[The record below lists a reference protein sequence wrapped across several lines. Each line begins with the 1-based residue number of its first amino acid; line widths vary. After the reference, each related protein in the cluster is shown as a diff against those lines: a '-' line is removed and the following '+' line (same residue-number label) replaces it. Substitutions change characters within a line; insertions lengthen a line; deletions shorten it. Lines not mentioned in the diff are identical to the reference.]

1 MNRLKSQLI
10 SNCNHIGFSDTNI
23 VFPTNDYNFKNI
35 INNYSGICNTFELQN
50 CKFYDDT
57 LNILLEKLISS
68 NIKNIILKNC
78 NTIDTV
84 FLYNMLKRYNVVLD
98 LLDLT
103 NTNHNNNLI
112 CELIKLNK
120 IKYLKLGDKQRG
132 VALYSEEKNKES
144 IINYKLNQILE
155 SQKQSYTIIDIN
167 YLLPNEYVFYYA
179 FKPKNNKENNIKL
192 EANNIINLIK
202 DTNYKNS
209 KKYIVNHIKNKI

>member
-10 SNCNHIGFSDTNI
+10 FNCNYIGFYDTNI
-23 VFPTNDYNFKNI
+23 VFSTNDYSFKNI
-35 INNYSGICNTFELQN
+35 ISNYSGICNTFELEN
-50 CKFYDDT
+50 CNFYDDI

-78 NTIDTV
+78 NAIDTI
-84 FLYNMLKRYNVVLD
+84 FLYNTLKKYNIVLD

-103 NTNHNNNLI
+103 NTNHNNDLI

-120 IKYLKLGDKQRG
+120 IKNLKLGDKQRG
-132 VALYSEEKNKES
+132 IALYCEEKNKQS

-167 YLLPNEYVFYYA
+167 YLLPNEFAYYKA
-179 FKPKNNKENNIKL
+179 FEPKNNKENNIKL

-209 KKYIVNHIKNKI
+209 KKSAVNHIKNKI